1 MIAKKNAAIIRMA
14 APLALSGREWNRLVS
29 VDGSMKCLVERPC
42 QTEAGLAMSVLSYG
56 AFSLPISVFGH
67 DAIPFRL

>member
-1 MIAKKNAAIIRMA
+1 MIAKECRHHQDGNTLGIV
-14 APLALSGREWNRLVS
+14 EEDWNRPVS

-42 QTEAGLAMSVLSYG
+42 QTEAGLAMSVSSYG

-67 DAIPFRL
+67 DAMPFQL